1 MYGKNKKL
9 GEKSCENS
17 QKEGK
22 MDNITE
28 KRTAKVTLEYM
39 QDEQLQTLLYYL
51 QPIVVSHKE
60 TVGETCKKADIVVQ
74 I

>member
-1 MYGKNKKL
+1 MYGKNNKL
-9 GEKSCENS
+9 GKKSCENS

-60 TVGETCKKADIVVQ
+60 AAGAACKKADIVVQ

>member
-1 MYGKNKKL
+1 
-9 GEKSCENS
+9 
-17 QKEGK
+17 

-51 QPIVVSHKE
+51 QPIVVSHNE
-60 TVGETCKKADIVVQ
+60 TAG
-74 I
+74 

>member
-1 MYGKNKKL
+1 MYGKNNKL
-9 GEKSCENS
+9 GKKSCEKS

-60 TVGETCKKADIVVQ
+60 TAGETCKKADIVVQ

>member
-1 MYGKNKKL
+1 MYGKNNKL
-9 GEKSCENS
+9 GKKSCENS

-60 TVGETCKKADIVVQ
+60 TAGAACKKADIVVQ

>member
-1 MYGKNKKL
+1 
-9 GEKSCENS
+9 
-17 QKEGK
+17 
-22 MDNITE
+22 MDDITE

-60 TVGETCKKADIVVQ
+60 TAGAACKKADIVVQ